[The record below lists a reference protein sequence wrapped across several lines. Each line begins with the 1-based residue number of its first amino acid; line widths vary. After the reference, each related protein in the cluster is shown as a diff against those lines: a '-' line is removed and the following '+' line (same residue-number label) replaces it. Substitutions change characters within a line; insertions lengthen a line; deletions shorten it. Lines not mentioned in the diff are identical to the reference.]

1 VRAELADDP
10 FGGTLFVFRNRR
22 ASAVKLLVYDGRGFW
37 LCQKRLSS
45 GRFRFWPKA
54 AQGAGPAQSLEA
66 HELQVL
72 LSGGDFEAAGA
83 APIWRRVA

>member
-1 VRAELADDP
+1 VYWSQVHTHICVQGASQELHDLHS
-10 FGGTLFVFRNRR
+10 G
-22 ASAVKLLVYDGRGFW
+22 ASY
-37 LCQKRLSS
+37 KRLSS